1 MKFYVKVILSLLVG
15 VFLELTVFQLG
26 AWRARFDPSA
36 PKDQRYELADMTAVN
51 WEKDGDAY
59 ISGADPILLL
69 PSEGMRVYRVTAG
82 FSAEPKPGEITLY
95 YQKTD
100 GSQAAV
106 QGDVLKNRA
115 IFSVNKTVGPEL
127 RLDIGEEAG
136 RRLDELSVVVNPT
149 GLDISVSRIVA
160 VVLVYVCGS
169 LLFRIQRM
177 PDYTRYIQKKE

>member
-82 FSAEPKPGEITLY
+82 FPPSRSRVRSRCTIRRPT
-95 YQKTD
+95 
-100 GSQAAV
+100 AA
-106 QGDVLKNRA
+106 R
-115 IFSVNKTVGPEL
+115 P
-127 RLDIGEEAG
+127 
-136 RRLDELSVVVNPT
+136 P
-149 GLDISVSRIVA
+149 SR
-160 VVLVYVCGS
+160 GMS
-169 LLFRIQRM
+169 
-177 PDYTRYIQKKE
+177 